1 MFLDEGQV
9 GQAFSDL
16 EHQSDDALNEL
27 LPSHGFPSDSIE
39 HVRRGDRLALVQAR
53 LEELTSGERK
63 FMQKRNVRQP
73 VERTAASIADSD
85 VDDEE

>member
-1 MFLDEGQV
+1 MRVGRGALLGPLFLDEGQV
-9 GQAFSDL
+9 GQA
-16 EHQSDDALNEL
+16 L

-39 HVRRGDRLALVQAR
+39 HVKRGDRLALVQAR
-53 LEELTSGERK
+53 LEALTSGERK
-63 FMQKRNVRQP
+63 FMQERNVRQP